1 MDQSAQ
7 PTLRILVV
15 GGVAAGMSFAAR
27 ARRLDESAE
36 IVVFERGQHPSFAN
50 CGLPYYVSGEI
61 EQRDALLVQT
71 PQSLRDA
78 LDIDVRVGHDVVA
91 VDAGARTITV
101 RSAAGESVEHYDR
114 LMLAPGAASLMPEIA
129 GVDAPQVSLLRT
141 VEDAVALRERAG
153 TGPVVVVGGGY
164 IGLEAAEAFRLRGDE
179 VHVIQRG
186 PHVLSRLEPELASLV
201 TGELQRGG
209 VSVHSGVTV
218 VAIEDQGDQADVV
231 LSDGARLSA
240 RTVLVAAGT
249 RPDTD
254 FLDGAVPL
262 TPAGFIAVDAHGA
275 TSVPGIWAAGDATSV
290 ADPLTGGDL
299 VAALAGPANRNGR
312 LIADAM
318 LGGSGAR
325 PQPTPLQTSIVRV
338 FGQAVAMTGR
348 TRAELQAAGIEHH
361 TLHLHAGSH
370 AGYFP
375 GSEPVHLVVHF
386 AAGDHR
392 IAAGTLL
399 GAQAVGRDGIDKRI
413 DVLATAI
420 RAGLHVSDLIDLDLA
435 YAPPYGSAKDPITM
449 AGLVGDNVLTGTT
462 VLWYPWELDAARQA
476 TLILDVRRADERARG
491 FLAGSLHVPH
501 TELRDRIDEVREAAG
516 GRPVRIHC
524 ASGVRSYLAHRQLVA
539 AGFDSATLSGGMQ
552 TLLAFHGKGIL
563 SHEEH

>member
-1 MDQSAQ
+1 MDQSTKA
-7 PTLRILVV
+7 PLRILVV

-36 IVVFERGQHPSFAN
+36 IVVFERGLHPSFAN

-71 PQSLRDA
+71 PQSLRAA

-91 VDAGARTITV
+91 VDTTARTITV
-101 RSAAGESVEHYDR
+101 RSAAGESIEHYDR
-114 LMLAPGAASLMPEIA
+114 LMLAPGAASLRPEIP
-129 GVDAPQVSLLRT
+129 GIDAPQVSLLRT

-164 IGLEAAEAFRLRGDE
+164 IGLEAVEAFRLRGDD

-186 PHVLSRLEPELASLV
+186 AHVLSRLEPELASLV

-209 VSVHSGVTV
+209 VSVHTGVTV
-218 VAIEDQGDQADVV
+218 AAIEDQGDQAEV
-231 LSDGARLSA
+231 LLSNGTRLPA
-240 RTVLVAAGT
+240 RTVIIAAGT

-254 FLDGAVPL
+254 FLRGAVPL
-262 TPAGFIAVDAHGA
+262 TSAGFIAVDAHGA
-275 TSVPGIWAAGDATSV
+275 TAVDDVWAAGDATSV
-290 ADPLTGGDL
+290 TDPLTGGDL

-318 LGGSGAR
+318 LTSGAAR
-325 PQPTPLQTSIVRV
+325 TQPTPLGTSIVRV

-348 TRAELQAAGIEHH
+348 NRAELLAAGIAHH

-375 GSEPVHLVVHF
+375 GSEPVHLVIHF
-386 AAGDHR
+386 AADDAHV
-392 IAAGTLL
+392 ATGTLL

-413 DVLATAI
+413 DVLATAM
-420 RAGLHVSDLIDLDLA
+420 RAGLHVDDLIDLDLA

-462 VLWYPWELDAARQA
+462 VLWYPWDLETAQRD

-501 TELRDRIDEVREAAG
+501 TELRERIDEVREVAA

>member
-1 MDQSAQ
+1 MDQSTKA
-7 PTLRILVV
+7 PLRILVV

-36 IVVFERGQHPSFAN
+36 IVVFERGLHPSFAN

-71 PQSLRDA
+71 PQSLRAA

-91 VDAGARTITV
+91 VDTTARTVTV
-101 RSAAGESVEHYDR
+101 RSATGESIERYDR
-114 LMLAPGAASLMPEIA
+114 LMLAPGAASLRPDIP
-129 GVDAPQVSLLRT
+129 GIDVPQVSLLRT

-164 IGLEAAEAFRLRGDE
+164 IGLEAAEAFRLRGDD

-186 PHVLSRLEPELASLV
+186 AHVLSGLEPELASLV

-209 VSVHSGVTV
+209 VSVHTGVTV
-218 VAIEDQGDQADVV
+218 EAIEDQGDQAEV
-231 LSDGARLSA
+231 LLSNGTRLPA

-254 FLDGAVPL
+254 FLRGAVPL
-262 TPAGFIAVDAHGA
+262 TSAGFIAVDAHGA
-275 TSVPGIWAAGDATSV
+275 TAVDDVWAAGDATSV
-290 ADPLTGGDL
+290 TDPLAGGDL

-318 LGGSGAR
+318 LGSGASR
-325 PQPTPLQTSIVRV
+325 SQPTPLGTSIVRV

-348 TRAELQAAGIEHH
+348 NRAELLAAGVAHH

-375 GSEPVHLVVHF
+375 GSEPVHLVIHF
-386 AAGDHR
+386 AADDTR
-392 IAAGTLL
+392 VATGTLL

-420 RAGLHVSDLIDLDLA
+420 RAGLHVDDLIDLDLA

-462 VLWYPWELDAARQA
+462 VLWYPWELETAQREA
-476 TLILDVRRADERARG
+476 LILDVRRADERARG
-491 FLAGSLHVPH
+491 FLPGSLHVPH
-501 TELRDRIDEVREAAG
+501 TELRDRIDEVRAAAAG
-516 GRPVRIHC
+516 RSVRIHC